1 MLINLDQSKAFDHV
15 SHDYLFKILKAYGFG
30 PNFIKWVKV
39 LYTSNQ
45 SRVQV
50 NGYLT
55 DHFFTTRGV
64 RQGCSLSPLLNVL
77 CVEAFAC
84 KIRADPHI
92 KGLRLP
98 TTLHEARI
106 IQYADDSTLVLTDF
120 DSSKKAFLL
129 SELYGMANGACT
141 NKEKFQGLGLWK
153 GQTYKPVPIQW
164 SSEKQ
169 KVYGIY
175 FGTDKCLEEN

>member
-1 MLINLDQSKAFDHV
+1 MSKVLTKRLNKVISTLINIDQTCAIPGRSIQDNIHLIRNIIDYCNKKQLGCILLNLDQSKAFDRV

-50 NGYLT
+50 NGYLN

-64 RQGCSLSPLLNVL
+64 RQGCSLSPLLYVL
-77 CVEAFAC
+77 CIEAFAC

-92 KGLRLP
+92 KGLLLP
-98 TTLHEARI
+98 TTSHEARI

-120 DSSKKAFLL
+120 DSAKRL
-129 SELYGMANGACT
+129 S
-141 NKEKFQGLGLWK
+141 F
-153 GQTYKPVPIQW
+153 
-164 SSEKQ
+164 
-169 KVYGIY
+169 
-175 FGTDKCLEEN
+175 